1 MMPGDLF
8 FSADNWLIWL
18 AILWSLPWKGWAL
31 WRASRK
37 NDRVWFIVL
46 FLVNTVG
53 LLDMVYL
60 FFISERRRTP
70 ASRKGATGGM
80 A

>member
-1 MMPGDLF
+1 MLF
-8 FSADNWLIWL
+8 PFDNWLIVL

-31 WRASRK
+31 WRASHK
-37 NDRVWFIVL
+37 NDRVWFVVL

-60 FFISERRRTP
+60 FFISERRGLAQRRGNKKVDT
-70 ASRKGATGGM
+70 A
-80 A
+80 